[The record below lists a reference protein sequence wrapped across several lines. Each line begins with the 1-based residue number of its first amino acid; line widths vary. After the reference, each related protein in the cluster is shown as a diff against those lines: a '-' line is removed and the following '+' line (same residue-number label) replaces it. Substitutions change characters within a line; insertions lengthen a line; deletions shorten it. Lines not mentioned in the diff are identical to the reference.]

1 MKIVFIKQD
10 RIKAL
15 RAMAL
20 QKPLVEREALYLPI
34 RESMKKEFSLLD
46 VLSLS
51 KMIFCETEPYL
62 QEIECEALGEQLVD
76 YVGPIP
82 LDYLDVIMD
91 IFPVS
96 CIWLLASEAKFPLI
110 KEKAVKKLEQIL
122 DQYGYEEKD
131 KKVKEKRKKH
141 ERNKK

>member
-1 MKIVFIKQD
+1 MKAVFIKQD

-20 QKPLVEREALYLPI
+20 QKPLIEREALYSSVK
-34 RESMKKEFSLLD
+34 ESIKKELSLLGIF
-46 VLSLS
+46 SLS
-51 KMIFCETEPYL
+51 KMIFCETESYL
-62 QEIECEALGEQLVD
+62 QEIECEVLGERLVD
-76 YVGPIP
+76 YVGPIS
-82 LDYLDVIMD
+82 LDYLDAIME

-96 CIWLLASEAKFPLI
+96 SIWLLASEAKFLLI
-110 KEKAVKKLEQIL
+110 KEKAAKKLEQIL

-131 KKVKEKRKKH
+131 KNVKEKRKEH